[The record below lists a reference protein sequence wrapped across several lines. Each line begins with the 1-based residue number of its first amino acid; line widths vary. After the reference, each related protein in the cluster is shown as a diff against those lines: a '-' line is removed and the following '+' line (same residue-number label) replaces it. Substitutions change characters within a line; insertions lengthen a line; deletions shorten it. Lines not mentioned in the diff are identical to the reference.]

1 MAGPVLPSDPIDKV
15 ATLGAPARRRLYDYV
30 AARPEPVGRDEAAG
44 ALGIGRPLA
53 AFHLDQLVQAGLL
66 DVEYRRLQGRNGPGA
81 GRPAKLYRR
90 AAATVEVSLPQ
101 RRYGLAAEV
110 MASALECTGPGPS
123 PELIAAAHR
132 AGRDLV
138 APGQALSEVLEQA
151 GFEPEPEGL
160 EDSSRAIRLRNCPFE
175 ALRAGH
181 RELTC
186 AMNRALLEGVLAG
199 VFATTGDDR
208 FRAEPETVP
217 GFCCVALVPA
227 TAT

>member
-1 MAGPVLPSDPIDKV
+1 MADPALPADPIDKV
-15 ATLGAPARRRLYDYV
+15 AVLGAPTRRRLYEYV
-30 AARPEPVGRDEAAG
+30 AARLDPVGRDEAAG
-44 ALGIGRPLA
+44 ALQIGRPLA

-66 DVEYRRLQGRNGPGA
+66 EVEYRRLHGRNGPGA

-90 AAATVEVSLPQ
+90 AAAAVEVSLPQ

-110 MASALECTGPGPS
+110 MASALECTSPGAS

-138 APGQALSEVLEQA
+138 APGQGLSEVLEQA
-151 GFEPEPEGL
+151 GFEPEPEAQGG
-160 EDSSRAIRLRNCPFE
+160 SRQAIRLRNCPFD

-181 RELTC
+181 QELTC

-199 VFATTGDDR
+199 VYATTGAGR
-208 FRAEPETVP
+208 FQAEPESEA
-217 GFCCVALVPA
+217 GFCCVAFVPA